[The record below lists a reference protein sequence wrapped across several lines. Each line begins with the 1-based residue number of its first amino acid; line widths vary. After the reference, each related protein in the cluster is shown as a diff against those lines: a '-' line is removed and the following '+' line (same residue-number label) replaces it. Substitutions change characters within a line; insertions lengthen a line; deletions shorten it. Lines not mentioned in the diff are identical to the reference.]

1 MKDPLKNLTNNLIPM
16 VVEQSS
22 RGERAY
28 DIYSRLLKERIVFL
42 VGPVNDTVAT
52 LVTAQLLFLESE
64 NPKKEISFYINSP
77 GGLVTS
83 GLGIY
88 DTMQYIKPP
97 VSTLCI
103 GQASSMGSFLLAA
116 GAKGKRFS
124 LPNSRIMVH
133 QPSAGFQG
141 QATDIEIHA
150 NEVLALKKRLNEI
163 YSKHTSKTVDEI
175 KLALERDNFMTP
187 ENAKDFG
194 LIDKVV
200 EKRDWITIY
209 SFFTTYTWLR

>member
-1 MKDPLKNLTNNLIPM
+1 MTDKIQEHMNNLIPM

-22 RGERAY
+22 RGERVY

-42 VGPVNDTVAT
+42 VGPVNDNVAT
-52 LVTAQLLFLESE
+52 LITAQLLFLESE
-64 NPKKEISFYINSP
+64 NPKKEIFFYINSP
-77 GGLVTS
+77 GGLVNA
-83 GLGIY
+83 GLGVY
-88 DTMQYIKPP
+88 DTMQYIKSP

-103 GQASSMGSFLLAA
+103 GQASSMGSFLLSA
-116 GAKGKRFS
+116 GENGKRFS

-150 NEVLALKKRLNEI
+150 NEIMSLKKRLNEI
-163 YSKHTSKTVDEI
+163 YSKHTGRTVEEI
-175 KLALERDNFMTP
+175 KNALERDKFMTP
-187 ENAKDFG
+187 QEAKEFG

-200 EKRDWITIY
+200 ER
-209 SFFTTYTWLR
+209 RV

>member
-1 MKDPLKNLTNNLIPM
+1 MTEKLTEQMNNLIPM

-28 DIYSRLLKERIVFL
+28 DIYSRLLKERIVFV
-42 VGPVNDTVAT
+42 VGPINDTVAS

-64 NPKKEISFYINSP
+64 DPKKEISLYINSP
-77 GGLVTS
+77 GGLVTA

-88 DTMQYIKPP
+88 DTMQYIKPE
-97 VSTLCI
+97 VNTLCI
-103 GQASSMGSFLLAA
+103 GQAASMGSFLLAA

-150 NEVLALKKRLNEI
+150 NEVLSLKKRLNEI
-163 YSKHTSKTVDEI
+163 YSKHTGKSVDEI
-175 KLALERDNFMTP
+175 KTALERDNFMTADA
-187 ENAKDFG
+187 AKSFG
-194 LIDKVV
+194 LIDSVV
-200 EKRDWITIY
+200 EKR
-209 SFFTTYTWLR
+209 S

>member
-1 MKDPLKNLTNNLIPM
+1 MTLKIPEQLNTLIPM

-28 DIYSRLLKERIVFL
+28 DIYSRLLKERIVFV
-42 VGPVNDTVAT
+42 VGPINDSVAS

-64 NPKKEISFYINSP
+64 DPKKEISLYINSP

-88 DTMQYIKPP
+88 DTMQYIKPE
-97 VSTLCI
+97 VNTLCI
-103 GQASSMGSFLLAA
+103 GQAASMGSFLLSA

-150 NEVLALKKRLNEI
+150 NEVLSLKKRLNEI
-163 YSKHTSKTVDEI
+163 YSKHTGKSVEEI
-175 KLALERDNFMTP
+175 KSALERDNFMT
-187 ENAKDFG
+187 ADVAQSFG
-194 LIDKVV
+194 LIDEVV
-200 EKRDWITIY
+200 EKR
-209 SFFTTYTWLR
+209 S

>member
-1 MKDPLKNLTNNLIPM
+1 MSRELEDKMNSLIPM
-16 VVEQSS
+16 VVEQT
-22 RGERAY
+22 RKGERAY

-42 VGPVNDTVAT
+42 VGPVNDGVAS

-64 NPKKEISFYINSP
+64 NPNKEINFYINSP
-77 GGLVTS
+77 GGLVTA

-88 DTMQYIKPP
+88 DTMQYINSP

-116 GAKGKRFS
+116 GEKGKRYS

-141 QATDIEIHA
+141 QATDIQIHA
-150 NEVLALKKRLNEI
+150 KEILSLKERLNKI
-163 YSKHTSKTVDEI
+163 YSKHTKKSELEI
-175 KLALERDNFMTP
+175 KKALERDNFMSP
-187 ENAKDFG
+187 AEAKAFG
-194 LIDKVV
+194 LIDDVV
-200 EKRDWITIY
+200 EKR
-209 SFFTTYTWLR
+209 S

>member
-1 MKDPLKNLTNNLIPM
+1 MTIKIPEQLNTLIPM

-28 DIYSRLLKERIVFL
+28 DIYSRLLKERIVFV
-42 VGPVNDTVAT
+42 VGPINDTIAS

-64 NPKKEISFYINSP
+64 DPKKEIYLYINSP
-77 GGLVTS
+77 GGLVTA

-88 DTMQYIKPP
+88 DTMQYIKPEI
-97 VSTLCI
+97 STLCI
-103 GQASSMGSFLLAA
+103 GQAASMGSFLLSA

-150 NEVLALKKRLNEI
+150 NEVLSLKKRLNEI
-163 YSKHTSKTVDEI
+163 YSKHTGKSVEEI
-175 KLALERDNFMTP
+175 KTALERDNFMTP
-187 ENAKDFG
+187 DNAKAFG

-200 EKRDWITIY
+200 EKRE
-209 SFFTTYTWLR
+209 

>member
-1 MKDPLKNLTNNLIPM
+1 MTEKLTEQMNNLIPM

-28 DIYSRLLKERIVFL
+28 DIYSRLLKERIVFV
-42 VGPVNDTVAT
+42 VGPINDTVAS

-64 NPKKEISFYINSP
+64 DPKKEISLYINSP
-77 GGLVTS
+77 GGLVTA

-88 DTMQYIKPP
+88 DTMQYIKPE
-97 VSTLCI
+97 VNTLCI
-103 GQASSMGSFLLAA
+103 GQAASMGSFLLAA

-150 NEVLALKKRLNEI
+150 NEVLSLKKRLNEI
-163 YSKHTSKTVDEI
+163 YSKHTEKSVDEI
-175 KLALERDNFMTP
+175 KAALERDNFMTP

-200 EKRDWITIY
+200 DKRE
-209 SFFTTYTWLR
+209 

>member
-1 MKDPLKNLTNNLIPM
+1 MTSKISEHMNNLIPM
-16 VVEQSS
+16 VVEQSN

-42 VGPVNDTVAT
+42 VGQINDNVAS
-52 LVTAQLLFLESE
+52 LITAQLLFLESE
-64 NPKKEISFYINSP
+64 NPKKEIYLYINSP
-77 GGLVTS
+77 GGLVTA
-83 GLGIY
+83 GMGIY
-88 DTMQYIKPP
+88 DTMQYIKPE

-103 GQASSMGSFLLAA
+103 GQACSMGSFLLAA
-116 GAKGKRFS
+116 GEKGKRFS

-150 NEVLALKKRLNEI
+150 NEVLSLKKRLNEI
-163 YSKHTSKTVDEI
+163 YSKHTNKSVDEI
-175 KLALERDNFMTP
+175 KAALERDNFMTP

-200 EKRDWITIY
+200 VNRE
-209 SFFTTYTWLR
+209 

>member
-1 MKDPLKNLTNNLIPM
+1 MSRGFEEQMNSLIPM
-16 VVEQSS
+16 VVEQTSK
-22 RGERAY
+22 GERAY

-42 VGPVNDTVAT
+42 VGPVNDAVAS

-64 NPKKEISFYINSP
+64 NPNKEINFYINSP
-77 GGLVTS
+77 GGLVTA

-88 DTMQYIKPP
+88 DTMQYINSP

-116 GAKGKRFS
+116 GEKGKRYS

-150 NEVLALKKRLNEI
+150 NEVLSLKKRLNEI
-163 YSKHTSKTVDEI
+163 YSKHTNKSVDEI
-175 KLALERDNFMTP
+175 KSALERDNFMTA
-187 ENAKDFG
+187 EVAKSFG
-194 LIDKVV
+194 LIDEVV
-200 EKRDWITIY
+200 EKR
-209 SFFTTYTWLR
+209 S